1 MYVPQWDSS
10 RRRIQREWTPR
21 FEALTLGRM
30 YLCRAVYCDEKERGW
45 VSVCVCM
52 CVRASVFVC
61 ACVRVCV
68 CVCVSVLALTSENGL
83 CDVWGYILSSSHQRA
98 CPSMTLVGH

>member
-1 MYVPQWDSS
+1 MM
-10 RRRIQREWTPR
+10 RKRE
-21 FEALTLGRM
+21 GG
-30 YLCRAVYCDEKERGW
+30 CQC
-45 VSVCVCM
+45 VCVCVCVRLSL
-52 CVRASVFVC
+52 CVRAC
-61 ACVRVCV
+61 VCV